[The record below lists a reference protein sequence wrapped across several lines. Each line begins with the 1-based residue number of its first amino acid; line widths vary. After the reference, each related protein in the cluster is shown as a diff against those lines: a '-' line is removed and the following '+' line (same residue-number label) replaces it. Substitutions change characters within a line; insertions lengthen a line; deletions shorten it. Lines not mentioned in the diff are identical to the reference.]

1 MISPC
6 RIIKTFLQSFG
17 ADMNEKLS
25 ALVKL
30 AKPFYENQSA
40 DHDYDHIQRV
50 MNLCLKL
57 GEKENANLEVLM
69 AGALL
74 HDVVNF
80 PKNHPKRTEASRMAA
95 EKGIEL
101 MKEAGFE
108 REVLDKTFNV
118 ILEHSFS
125 LGKKPSSIESAI
137 LQDSD
142 RIDALGAIG
151 VMRMVSTG
159 ARFKAKYYES
169 LDPFAKERD
178 YDDKKYTLDHFYT
191 KLFKL
196 PDLMNTDSGKQEAK
210 DRVEFMK
217 QFVGQLKGE
226 ISS

>member
-1 MISPC
+1 
-6 RIIKTFLQSFG
+6 
-17 ADMNEKLS
+17 MNEKLS
-25 ALVKL
+25 TLVEL

-57 GEKENANLEVLM
+57 GEKENADLDVLV

-74 HDVVNF
+74 HDVVNV

-101 MKEAGFE
+101 MMKAGFE
-108 REVLDKTFNV
+108 GDVLDKTFNV

-151 VMRMVSTG
+151 IMRMVSCG
-159 ARFKAKYYES
+159 AKFKARYYES
-169 LDPFAKERD
+169 ADPFANKRD

-196 PDLMNTDSGKQEAK
+196 PELMNTDSGKVEAVK
-210 DRVEFMK
+210 RVSFMK
-217 QFVGQLKGE
+217 KFVEQLKNE
-226 ISS
+226 IYF